1 MPKSPAY
8 QRIKSAILT
17 SIHQGIWVVGQAI
30 PTEMALAEQFGVSRM
45 TVNRALKE
53 LTDEQVLVRVQ
64 GSGTFVAQ
72 KQFHHTFIEIRN
84 IAKDITSSGRA
95 YRAEV
100 LQKKS
105 LDIHTL
111 PKNIATHFYTN
122 LSSETLAKTA
132 LSDNDYRVIFM
143 VCIVHFADNE
153 PLQLEERWVLGTL
166 IPSFIDQDFSQI
178 NTSEYLIN
186 NLPLQGGDYAIKA
199 VMPPK
204 NIAHIL
210 KMNTNEPALLLTRK
224 TISQNLV
231 ATVVNMWHAGNRHRF
246 WGQL

>member
-17 SIHQGIWVVGQAI
+17 SIHQGKWVVGQAI

-95 YRAEV
+95 YRAQV
-100 LQKKS
+100 LCNQ
-105 LDIHTL
+105 TL
-111 PKNIATHFYTN
+111 SFEELPTFVAHIFYKQPQN
-122 LSSETLAKTA
+122 VHWVK
-132 LSDNDYRVIFM
+132 
-143 VCIVHFADNE
+143 IVHFADNI
-153 PLQLEERWVLGTL
+153 PLQLEERWVSANLV
-166 IPSFIDQDFSQI
+166 PDFNKQNFSQI
-178 NTSEYLIN
+178 STSEYL
-186 NLPLQGGDYAIKA
+186 LATVALESGHYQIKA
-199 VMPPK
+199 EINPNSASILGVPPS
-204 NIAHIL
+204 
-210 KMNTNEPALLLTRK
+210 EALLVLERTTFAYAK
-224 TISQNLV
+224 
-231 ATVVNMWHAGNRHRF
+231 VVTFVKMSHIGSYAFLGS
-246 WGQL
+246 L